1 MFCKHDFE
9 IIDKITMESAFEQAD
24 RTRTGSMSSSD
35 AEIFFRKKI
44 IILLKCPLC
53 KKLKKIVETNP

>member
-9 IIDKITMESAFEQAD
+9 IIDKITMESAFEQSD
-24 RTRTGSMSSSD
+24 KTRAGNVKVGNVET
-35 AEIFFRKKI
+35 FFRKKI

-53 KKLKKIVETNP
+53 KKLKTIVETNP